1 MTNQLMIPEPQ
12 TKLELGSITLKN
24 QEILEKAIDSF
35 IERYQGTVV
44 TADTLKESK
53 HSRAELNKLS
63 KALDAKRKQDKKAFL
78 EPLDEYEFKIKN
90 MKAKIDKCS
99 TDINVQIK
107 DFEQRERNAKQEQV
121 LDLIEEMAPNY
132 GVKPD
137 EIELNPKWLNKS
149 ASKKSITEGIAG
161 AMKERKRYNDD
172 KAMVE
177 RYAKSQG
184 FEFCDPYVD
193 LLGSMT
199 VIDIEEIIDDDAER
213 KRKLDEAKRA
223 AEQAEIEAKKAT
235 MKQVGD
241 KLIDENTGKVETLLQ
256 EVSFTLR
263 GTEQQLNN
271 LAKFVKANGIKVVK
285 ATDRKEVIE

>member
-12 TKLELGSITLKN
+12 TKLEVGSITLEN

-53 HSRAELNKLS
+53 RSRAELNKLS
-63 KALDAKRKQDKKAFL
+63 KALDTKRKQDKKAFL

-107 DFEQRERNAKQEQV
+107 DFEQRERDAKQKQV

-235 MKQVGD
+235 MKQVCD